1 MDHINS
7 FLKTQAAVLIDQI
20 SDCSLKVMMISCREI
35 NIFIQDYPLSLR
47 DNILN
52 LLKKVSFNKLIEVS
66 FNQIYGLSDEIFVK
80 IIINK
85 QICQTKL
92 D

>member
-7 FLKTQAAVLIDQI
+7 FLKTQAVVLIDQI

-47 DNILN
+47 DNILKN
-52 LLKKVSFNKLIEVS
+52 
-66 FNQIYGLSDEIFVK
+66 
-80 IIINK
+80 
-85 QICQTKL
+85 
-92 D
+92 

>member
-7 FLKTQAAVLIDQI
+7 FLKTQAVVLIDQI

-47 DNILN
+47 DNYIKTI
-52 LLKKVSFNKLIEVS
+52 KKSQF
-66 FNQIYGLSDEIFVK
+66 
-80 IIINK
+80 
-85 QICQTKL
+85 
-92 D
+92 